1 MLCFSKKNKIMKYI
15 RLFEDLMGNQE
26 STDYIK
32 KQELIDYIKK
42 FDIQKIK
49 LPFSRKEYES
59 FIHNLSPDRYDE
71 IGYFMDCDYY
81 NGFLYHDDDEYC
93 REVTSDYDYLKLVK
107 YLFDY
112 NNNFKFYDLGCGI
125 GNVLYFVKLIG
136 YKNPVGVELQSELK
150 EFHEKLNLDVIY
162 GDLLK
167 MDLSFLKDADIIYLY
182 KPIYDD
188 SLANKLINK
197 ILRKT
202 KKGVIII
209 YCDPDDYFFDRDIIS
224 PSNLNQYVLIK

>member
-1 MLCFSKKNKIMKYI
+1 MKYI
-15 RLFEDLMGNQE
+15 RLFEDLMDN
-26 STDYIK
+26 
-32 KQELIDYIKK
+32 QELIDYIKK

-49 LPFSRKEYES
+49 LPFSKKEYES

-71 IGYFMDCDYY
+71 TGYFRDSEYY
-81 NGFLYHDDDEYC
+81 NGFLYNDEEYC
-93 REVTSDYDYLKLVK
+93 KEVTSDYDYLKLVK

-112 NNNFKFYDLGCGI
+112 NNNLKFYDLGCGI
-125 GNVLYFVKLIG
+125 GTLLYFVKVIG
-136 YKNPVGVELQSELK
+136 YKNPVGVEFQSELK
-150 EFHEKLNLDVIY
+150 EFHKKLNLDVIY

-188 SLANKLINK
+188 SLANKLITK
-197 ILRKT
+197 ILRKA

-209 YCDPDDYFFDRDIIS
+209 YCDPDDYFFDREIIS
-224 PSNLNQYVLIK
+224 PSNLNQYILLK